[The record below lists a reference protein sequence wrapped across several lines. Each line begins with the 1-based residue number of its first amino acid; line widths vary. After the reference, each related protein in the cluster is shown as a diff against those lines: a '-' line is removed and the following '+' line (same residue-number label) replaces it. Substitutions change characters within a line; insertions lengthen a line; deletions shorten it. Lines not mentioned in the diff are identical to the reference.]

1 MSVPDPRV
9 RPATPQDADELLRL
23 RVAVLTGEPVTDHW
37 RTTFRD
43 DMLQRLGN
51 DPDLLAYV
59 ADGPGGSLTACAVGI
74 VYRGYCGPTYPTGQW
89 ARIHTVVTDPG
100 HRRQGLARAVTS
112 ALVTAI
118 KQRGCSIELRA
129 TDAGAPLYRS
139 LGFEPVDG
147 FMALRSTSPGRTG

>member
-1 MSVPDPRV
+1 MSAPDPRV
-9 RPATPQDADELLRL
+9 RLATPQDADELLRL
-23 RVAVLTGEPVTDHW
+23 RVTVLTDEPVTNQW

-43 DMLQRLGN
+43 DMRQRLGT
-51 DPDLLAYV
+51 DPNLLAYV
-59 ADGPGGSLTACAVGI
+59 ADAPGGSLAACAIGI
-74 VYRGYCGPTYPTGQW
+74 VYHGYCGPTYPTGRW

-147 FMALRSTSPGRTG
+147 FMALRSISPG